1 MLNPVSDDEIIEITE
16 EEFMT
21 MGIKM
26 VNLGTADHVPIPL
39 AKIV

>member
-26 VNLGTADHVPIPL
+26 LNLGMFQFH
-39 AKIV
+39 